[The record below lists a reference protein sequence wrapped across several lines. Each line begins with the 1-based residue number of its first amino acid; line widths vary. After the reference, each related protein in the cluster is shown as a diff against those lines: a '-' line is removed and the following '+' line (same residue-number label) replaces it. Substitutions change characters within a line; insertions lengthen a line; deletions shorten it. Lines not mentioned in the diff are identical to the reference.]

1 MEDEKKR
8 NNSVRRIQR
17 WFKSQIRL
25 NHIRSTMTMR
35 KKALKDLMERVR
47 SMKRSEDD
55 KDAFRIAGMFS
66 TSERYRTFVKQFLG
80 TIPTN
85 RELRSIR
92 PKRLRSVNTFVTGVV
107 LATTKTTN
115 EKTKNTIDAARRMMK
130 SLERLVKIS
139 NEKTPLCVL
148 KYRISSF
155 NTNRMRYMNEFHAW
169 RKDYIEQF
177 LEEIKPMYTQLL
189 LLRSSKDP
197 SGAIKRL
204 DMLLDNLTRVVGR
217 EEARQFD
224 LERRREAAGKL
235 ALLLGETTAEEN
247 VVAQNVR
254 IGSSVI
260 LKRLGRGVVRF
271 LGETE
276 FGTGGGV
283 WAGVELRLPVGR
295 NNGSVRG
302 KTYFSCP
309 EGHGVFVRPKT
320 LLQDKDES
328 EKKEELEEEEDDEV
342 IEADD
347 EGDDEKIVSK
357 AAATSAKRRK
367 SSSSTK
373 RIPSPWTV
381 IPPPTSSDSVSN
393 RNSNNNS
400 TTTERPAW
408 LSSGMSSAG
417 GLSSDGRG
425 GMSSDG
431 GAETSAQAN
440 RRRRQS
446 MARQLATLVSQR
458 VRT

>member
-1 MEDEKKR
+1 
-8 NNSVRRIQR
+8 
-17 WFKSQIRL
+17 
-25 NHIRSTMTMR
+25 MTMR

-47 SMKRSEDD
+47 SMRRSENDEEE
-55 KDAFRIAGMFS
+55 DAFRIAGVFS

-85 RELRSIR
+85 RELRSVR

-107 LATTKTTN
+107 LGTTKTRN
-115 EKTKNTIDAARRMMK
+115 DTIDAARRMLK
-130 SLERLVKIS
+130 SLERLVNMS

-155 NTNRMRYMNEFHAW
+155 NTNRIRYMKEFHAW
-169 RKDYIEQF
+169 RKDFIEQF

-224 LERRREAAGKL
+224 LERRRDAAGKL
-235 ALLLGETTAEEN
+235 ASLLGETTAEEN

-276 FGTGGGV
+276 FGTGGV

-328 EKKEELEEEEDDEV
+328 EKKEEEFEEEEEIVD
-342 IEADD
+342 ADD

-381 IPPPTSSDSVSN
+381 IPPATSSSNSVSN
-393 RNSNNNS
+393 NNSKNNNS
-400 TTTERPAW
+400 TTFTERPAW

-425 GMSSDG
+425 GMGSDG

-446 MARQLATLVSQR
+446 VARQLATLVSQR

>member
-1 MEDEKKR
+1 M
-8 NNSVRRIQR
+8 
-17 WFKSQIRL
+17 
-25 NHIRSTMTMR
+25 
-35 KKALKDLMERVR
+35 
-47 SMKRSEDD
+47 
-55 KDAFRIAGMFS
+55 
-66 TSERYRTFVKQFLG
+66 
-80 TIPTN
+80 
-85 RELRSIR
+85 
-92 PKRLRSVNTFVTGVV
+92 
-107 LATTKTTN
+107 
-115 EKTKNTIDAARRMMK
+115 
-130 SLERLVKIS
+130 S

-155 NTNRMRYMNEFHAW
+155 NTNRIRYMKEFHAW
-169 RKDYIEQF
+169 RKDFIEQF

-204 DMLLDNLTRVVGR
+204 DTLLDNLTRVVGR

-224 LERRREAAGKL
+224 LERRRDAAGKL
-235 ALLLGETTAEEN
+235 ASLLGETTAEEN

-276 FGTGGGV
+276 FGTGGV

-328 EKKEELEEEEDDEV
+328 EKKEEFEEDDEV
-342 IEADD
+342 VEADD

-381 IPPPTSSDSVSN
+381 IPPPTSSADSI
-393 RNSNNNS
+393 SNNTSENS
-400 TTTERPAW
+400 TTKERPAW

-431 GAETSAQAN
+431 GADTSAQAN